1 MAAEMVCGPVG
12 IPLTST
18 KPIEA
23 LRIFEK
29 GVFRMSRLYCNMR
42 NPRKNRTTPPTAPTT
57 AIDTSQKSS
66 ETKYNAEYAV

>member
-1 MAAEMVCGPVG
+1 MAAEIVCGPVG

-42 NPRKNRTTPPTAPTT
+42 NPRKNKATPPTAPASATNINQT
-57 AIDTSQKSS
+57 PS
-66 ETKYNAEYAV
+66 EAE